1 MDLTLKYGE
10 AVFKV
15 HPVTRDGRVSCS
27 VRRVGEDE
35 SADSD
40 SSPTLELR
48 AVGPGEFLVE
58 GPAGPRRGFAVR
70 DGGVF
75 WVHFAGVTW
84 RLEEAR
90 DAALR
95 RPGTAPAIAAP
106 MPGQVLR
113 VLVEI
118 GDVVHKGQALLVV
131 EAMKMQL
138 EISAPHAGTVRSLAV
153 GAGDK
158 VAPGVP
164 LAEVEPGDGASEP
177 AR

>member
-1 MDLTLKYGE
+1 MDLKLKYGDSS
-10 AVFKV
+10 FKV

-27 VRRVGEDE
+27 VRRVGDGE
-35 SADSD
+35 SADAGA
-40 SSPTLELR
+40 PPALELR
-48 AVGPGEFLVE
+48 VVGPGEFLVE

-75 WVHFAGVTW
+75 WVDFGGVTW

-118 GDVVHKGQALLVV
+118 GDAVQKGQALMVV

-153 GAGDK
+153 GSGDK

-164 LAEVEPGDGASEP
+164 LAEVEPVDGATEP
-177 AR
+177 AP

>member
-1 MDLTLKYGE
+1 MDLKLKYGDVE
-10 AVFKV
+10 LKV
-15 HPVTRDGRVSCS
+15 HPVRREGRILCS
-27 VRRVGEDE
+27 VRRAEQDE
-35 SADSD
+35 SAA
-40 SSPTLELR
+40 SPALELR
-48 AVGPGEFLVE
+48 CVGPGEFVVE
-58 GPAGPRRGFAVR
+58 GPAGPRRGFSVR

-95 RPGTAPAIAAP
+95 RPGVAPAIAAP

-113 VLVEI
+113 VLVEV
-118 GDVVHKGQALLVV
+118 GDMVVKGQALMVV

-138 EISAPHAGTVRSLAV
+138 EISAPHAGTVQSLAV
-153 GAGDK
+153 APGDK

-164 LAEVEPGDGASEP
+164 LAQVELAEEAAEP
-177 AR
+177 AG

>member
-1 MDLTLKYGE
+1 MDWKLKYGD
-10 AVFKV
+10 ASFKV

-27 VRRVGEDE
+27 VRRVGDDD
-35 SADSD
+35 SADASA
-40 SSPTLELR
+40 PPPLELR

-95 RPGTAPAIAAP
+95 RPGTVPAIAAP

-113 VLVEI
+113 VLVKV
-118 GDVVHKGQALLVV
+118 GDAVQKGQALLVV

-153 GAGDK
+153 GCGDK
-158 VAPGVP
+158 VASGVP
-164 LAEVEPGDGASEP
+164 LAEVEPGDGATEP
-177 AR
+177 VR

>member
-1 MDLTLKYGE
+1 MDLKLKYGD

-15 HPVTRDGRVSCS
+15 HPVTRDGQISCS
-27 VRRVGEDE
+27 VRRLAKDE
-35 SADSD
+35 PAEAGASAALS
-40 SSPTLELR
+40 LR
-48 AVGPGEFLVE
+48 VVGPGEFLVE

-84 RLEEAR
+84 RLEEER
-90 DAALR
+90 DAAR
-95 RPGTAPAIAAP
+95 RRSGTAPAIAAP

-113 VLVEI
+113 VLVEV
-118 GDVVHKGQALLVV
+118 GDRVEKGQALLVV

-138 EISAPHAGTVRSLAV
+138 EISAPHAGTVRSVAV
-153 GAGDK
+153 GPGDK

-164 LAEVEPGDGASEP
+164 LAEVEAEDGTMEGE
-177 AR
+177 R

>member
-1 MDLTLKYGE
+1 MDLKLKYGE

-15 HPVTRDGRVSCS
+15 HSVTRDGGISCS
-27 VRRVGEDE
+27 VRRLGDDDT
-35 SADSD
+35 ADVD
-40 SSPTLELR
+40 ASPPLQLR
-48 AVGPGEFLVE
+48 AVGPGEFVVE

-84 RLEEAR
+84 RLDEAR

-95 RPGTAPAIAAP
+95 RPGTAQAIAAP

-113 VLVEI
+113 VLVEV
-118 GDVVHKGQALLVV
+118 GDIVEKGQALLVV

-138 EISAPHAGTVRSLAV
+138 EISAPHAGTVRSVAV
-153 GAGDK
+153 GPGDK

-164 LAEVEPGDGASEP
+164 LAEVEPEGSSTEP
-177 AR
+177 A